1 MSAAAKII
9 RTLYPRQSDEHQR
22 LAALH
27 RYDALDAP
35 TSEEFTFLTEL
46 AAKVCDVPY
55 AFITLVDAERAVVT
69 SCAGLALGPMPRSQ
83 CYCSLAM
90 RGDAA
95 TEICDLSKDART
107 EAMPLTREAPFMRMY
122 SSVPLSSS
130 DGFTIGTLSVMDS
143 KPGRL
148 STSQRD
154 MLRKLARQVM
164 ALFELRAN
172 DKALKASVDELETL
186 ATTDE
191 LTGLHNRRS
200 LLNRLRFEVART
212 RRFRT
217 PLSAVMVD
225 VDRFKNINDE
235 FGHQLGDDVLAAIG
249 RLVRENVRVIDVAGR
264 YGGEE
269 LCILLPNT
277 PLEGARKFAETLRSR
292 IEAQVHSAGARAVTV
307 TASLG
312 VGSFNHMDIDD
323 ADMLLKQADAALY
336 RAKANGRNRIEG

>member
-1 MSAAAKII
+1 MSAAEKMIT
-9 RTLYPRQSDEHQR
+9 TLYPRPTDDNSR

-27 RYDALDAP
+27 RYEALDVP
-35 TSEEFTFLTEL
+35 TGEDFTFLTEL

-55 AFITLVDAERAVVT
+55 AFITLVDAERVFVKSFT
-69 SCAGLALGPMPRSQ
+69 GLAVDSMPRGQ
-83 CYCSLAM
+83 CYCSLAVL
-90 RGDAA
+90 GDDA

-107 EAMPLTREAPFMRMY
+107 AGMPLTTEAPYMRMY
-122 SSVPLSSS
+122 SSVPLTTS
-130 DGFTIGTLSVMDS
+130 DGYAIGTLCVMHTR
-143 KPGRL
+143 PGCL
-148 STSQRD
+148 STAQRD

-164 ALFELRAN
+164 ALLELRAN
-172 DKALKASVDELETL
+172 EKALKTSMDELATL

-200 LLNRLRFEVART
+200 LMNRLRFEVART

-225 VDRFKNINDE
+225 VDHFKRINDE
-235 FGHQLGDDVLAAIG
+235 FGHQVGDEVLASIG
-249 RLVRENVRVIDVAGR
+249 RLLRDNVRVIDVAGR

-292 IEAQVHSAGARAVTV
+292 IEAQVHSAGARTVPV

-323 ADMLLKQADAALY
+323 AEMLLKQADAALY
-336 RAKANGRNRIEG
+336 RAKANGRNRVEG

>member
-1 MSAAAKII
+1 MSAAEKKI
-9 RTLYPRQSDEHQR
+9 TMLYPRPADDNSR

-27 RYDALDAP
+27 RYDALETAS
-35 TSEEFTFLTEL
+35 SEDFTFLTEL

-55 AFITLVDAERAVVT
+55 AFITLVDADRVFVKSFT
-69 SCAGLALGPMPRSQ
+69 GLAVDSMPRGQ
-83 CYCSLAM
+83 CYCSLAVL
-90 RGDAA
+90 GDEA

-107 EAMPLTREAPFMRMY
+107 AGMPLTTEAPFMRMY
-122 SSVPLSSS
+122 SSVPLTTS
-130 DGFTIGTLSVMDS
+130 DGYAIGTLCVMDT
-143 KPGRL
+143 KAGCL
-148 STSQRD
+148 STAQRE
-154 MLRKLARQVM
+154 MLRKLSRQVM
-164 ALFELRAN
+164 ALLELRAN
-172 DKALKASVDELETL
+172 EKALKVSMDELEML

-200 LLNRLRFEVART
+200 LMNRLKFEVART

-217 PLSAVMVD
+217 PLSAVMID
-225 VDRFKNINDE
+225 VDHFKHINDE
-235 FGHQLGDDVLAAIG
+235 FGHQAGDEVLAAIG

-292 IEAQVHSAGARAVTV
+292 IEAQVHNAGARTVQV

-336 RAKANGRNRIEG
+336 RAKADGRNRVEG

>member
-1 MSAAAKII
+1 MSAAEKII
-9 RTLYPRQSDEHQR
+9 TTLYPGQSDDHKR

-27 RYDALDAP
+27 RYGALDAP
-35 TSEEFTFLTEL
+35 ASEDFTFLTEL
-46 AAKVCDVPY
+46 AAKACDVPY
-55 AFITLVDAERAVVT
+55 AFITLVDGERAVVK
-69 SCAGLALGPMPRSQ
+69 SCIGLALDSMPRSQ
-83 CYCSLAM
+83 CYCSLAVL
-90 RGDAA
+90 GEAA
-95 TEICDLSKDART
+95 TEIGDLGRDART
-107 EAMPLTREAPFMRMY
+107 AGMPLTVAAPFMRMY
-122 SSVPLSSS
+122 SSVPLTSR
-130 DGFTIGTLSVMDS
+130 DGFAIGTLCVMDT
-143 KPGRL
+143 KPGCL

-164 ALFELRAN
+164 ALFELHASER
-172 DKALKASVDELETL
+172 ALKDSKDELETL

-200 LLNRLRFEVART
+200 LMSRLRFEVART

-225 VDRFKNINDE
+225 VDHFKNVNDE
-235 FGHQLGDDVLAAIG
+235 FGHQLGDEVLAAIG

-277 PLEGARKFAETLRSR
+277 PPEGARKFAETLRSR
-292 IEAQVHSAGARAVTV
+292 IEAQVHGAGARTVAV

-323 ADMLLKQADAALY
+323 AEMLLKQADAALF
-336 RAKANGRNRIEG
+336 RAKAGGRNRVEG

>member
-1 MSAAAKII
+1 MSAAEKTI
-9 RTLYPRQSDEHQR
+9 TMLYPRPADDQSR
-22 LAALH
+22 LAALY
-27 RYDALDAP
+27 RYDALETASGDD
-35 TSEEFTFLTEL
+35 FTFLTEL

-55 AFITLVDAERAVVT
+55 AFITLVDAERVFVKSFT
-69 SCAGLALGPMPRSQ
+69 GLAVDSMPRGQ
-83 CYCSLAM
+83 CYCSRAVL
-90 RGDAA
+90 GDEA

-107 EAMPLTREAPFMRMY
+107 AGMPLTTEAPYMRMY
-122 SSVPLSSS
+122 SSVPLTTS
-130 DGFTIGTLSVMDS
+130 DGYAIGTLCVMHT
-143 KPGRL
+143 KAGCL
-148 STSQRD
+148 STAQRE
-154 MLRKLARQVM
+154 MLGKLARQVM
-164 ALFELRAN
+164 ALLELRAN
-172 DKALKASVDELETL
+172 QKALKASMDELEML

-200 LLNRLRFEVART
+200 LMNRLKFEVART

-225 VDRFKNINDE
+225 IDHFKNINDE
-235 FGHQLGDDVLAAIG
+235 FGHQVGDEVLAAVG
-249 RLVRENVRVIDVAGR
+249 RLLRENVRVIDVAGR

-292 IEAQVHSAGARAVTV
+292 IEAQVHSAGARVVRV

-312 VGSFNHMDIDD
+312 IGSFNHMDIDD
-323 ADMLLKQADAALY
+323 ADMLLKQADAALC

>member
-1 MSAAAKII
+1 MTAAEKTI
-9 RTLYPRQSDEHQR
+9 TMLYPRPADDLSR

-27 RYDALDAP
+27 RYDALEAGS
-35 TSEEFTFLTEL
+35 SEDFTFLTEL

-55 AFITLVDAERAVVT
+55 AFITLVDAERVFVKSFT
-69 SCAGLALGPMPRSQ
+69 GLTVDSMPRGQ
-83 CYCSLAM
+83 CYCSLAVL
-90 RGDAA
+90 GDDA

-107 EAMPLTREAPFMRMY
+107 AGMPLTTEAPYMRMY
-122 SSVPLSSS
+122 SSVPLTTS
-130 DGFTIGTLSVMDS
+130 DGYAIGTLCVMNTR
-143 KPGRL
+143 PGCL
-148 STSQRD
+148 STAQRE
-154 MLRKLARQVM
+154 MLGKLARQVM
-164 ALFELRAN
+164 ALLELRAN
-172 DKALKASVDELETL
+172 QRALKSSMDELEML

-200 LLNRLRFEVART
+200 LMNRLKFEVART

-225 VDRFKNINDE
+225 IDHFKNINDE
-235 FGHQLGDDVLAAIG
+235 FGHQVGDEVLAAVG

-292 IEAQVHSAGARAVTV
+292 IEAQVHSAGARTVAV

-336 RAKANGRNRIEG
+336 RAKATGRNRVEG

>member
-1 MSAAAKII
+1 MSAAEKII
-9 RTLYPRQSDEHQR
+9 RALYPRQSDDHNR
-22 LAALH
+22 LAALY
-27 RYDALDAP
+27 RYDALNAP
-35 TSEEFTFLTEL
+35 AGEDFTFLTEL
-46 AAKVCDVPY
+46 AARVCDVPY
-55 AFITLVDAERAVVT
+55 AFITLLDAERAFVK
-69 SCAGLALGPMPRSQ
+69 SFAGLALGAMPRSQ
-83 CYCSLAM
+83 CYCSLAVL
-90 RGDAA
+90 GGE
-95 TEICDLSKDART
+95 TSEICDLSKDART
-107 EAMPLTREAPFMRMY
+107 AGLPLTIEAPFMRMY
-122 SSVPLSSS
+122 SSVPLATS
-130 DGFTIGTLSVMDS
+130 DGYAIGTLSVMDS
-143 KPGRL
+143 KPGCL

-154 MLRKLARQVM
+154 LLRKLARQVM

-172 DKALKASVDELETL
+172 ERALKTSMDELETL

-200 LLNRLRFEVART
+200 LMNRLSFEVART

-225 VDRFKNINDE
+225 VDHIKNVNDE
-235 FGHQLGDDVLAAIG
+235 FGHQAGDEVLAVIG

-292 IEAQVHSAGARAVTV
+292 IEAQVHSAGARTVTV

-323 ADMLLKQADAALY
+323 AEMLLKQAEAALY
-336 RAKANGRNRIEG
+336 RAKANGRNRVEG

>member
-1 MSAAAKII
+1 MSAAEKMIT
-9 RTLYPRQSDEHQR
+9 TLYPRPTDDNSR

-27 RYDALDAP
+27 RYDALEAP
-35 TSEEFTFLTEL
+35 TSDDFTFLTEL

-55 AFITLVDAERAVVT
+55 AFITLVDAERVLVKSFT
-69 SCAGLALGPMPRSQ
+69 GMSVDSMPRGQ
-83 CYCSLAM
+83 CYCSLAVL
-90 RGDAA
+90 GDDA

-107 EAMPLTREAPFMRMY
+107 AAMPLTTEAPYMRMY
-122 SSVPLSSS
+122 SSVPLTTS
-130 DGFTIGTLSVMDS
+130 DGYAIGTLCVMNT
-143 KPGRL
+143 KPGCL
-148 STSQRD
+148 STGQRD

-164 ALFELRAN
+164 ALLELRAN
-172 DKALKASVDELETL
+172 EKALKSSMDELETL

-200 LLNRLRFEVART
+200 LMNRLKFEVART

-217 PLSAVMVD
+217 PLTAVMVD
-225 VDRFKNINDE
+225 VDHFKQINDE
-235 FGHQLGDDVLAAIG
+235 FGHQVGDEVLAAIG

-292 IEAQVHSAGARAVTV
+292 IEAQVHSAGARTVPV

-312 VGSFNHMDIDD
+312 IGSFNHMDIDD
-323 ADMLLKQADAALY
+323 AEMLLKQADAALY
-336 RAKANGRNRIEG
+336 RAKANGRNRVEG

>member
-1 MSAAAKII
+1 MSAAEQTI
-9 RTLYPRQSDEHQR
+9 TSLYPRPTDDNSR

-27 RYDALDAP
+27 RYDALAAP
-35 TSEEFTFLTEL
+35 TGEDFNFLTEL

-55 AFITLVDAERAVVT
+55 AFITLVDAERVFVKSFT
-69 SCAGLALGPMPRSQ
+69 GLAVDSMPRGQ
-83 CYCSLAM
+83 CYCSLAVL
-90 RGDAA
+90 GEEA

-107 EAMPLTREAPFMRMY
+107 AQMPLTVDAPYMRMY
-122 SSVPLSSS
+122 SSVPLVSS
-130 DGFTIGTLSVMDS
+130 DGYALGTLCVMDT
-143 KPGRL
+143 KPGCL
-148 STSQRD
+148 STAQRD

-164 ALFELRAN
+164 ALLELRAN
-172 DKALKASVDELETL
+172 EKALKASMDELEML

-200 LLNRLRFEVART
+200 LMNRLRFEVART

-225 VDRFKNINDE
+225 VDHFKRINDE
-235 FGHQLGDDVLAAIG
+235 FGHQMGDEVLAGIG

-277 PLEGARKFAETLRSR
+277 PLDGARKFAETLRSR
-292 IEAQVHSAGARAVTV
+292 IEAQVHSAGARKVAV

-312 VGSFNHMDIDD
+312 IGSFNHMDIDD
-323 ADMLLKQADAALY
+323 AEMLLKQADAALY
-336 RAKANGRNRIEG
+336 RAKANGRNRVEG

>member
-1 MSAAAKII
+1 MAAAEQII
-9 RTLYPRQSDEHQR
+9 TTLYPRPMDDPSR

-27 RYDALDAP
+27 RYDALAAP
-35 TSEEFTFLTEL
+35 SSEEFTFLTEL

-55 AFITLVDAERAVVT
+55 AFITLVDAERAFVKSFT
-69 SCAGLALGPMPRSQ
+69 GLAIESLPRGQ
-83 CYCSLAM
+83 CYCALAVL
-90 RGDAA
+90 GDDA

-107 EAMPLTREAPFMRMY
+107 AGMPLTTEAPFMRMY
-122 SSVPLSSS
+122 SSVPLTTG
-130 DGFTIGTLSVMDS
+130 DGYAIGTLCVMDT
-143 KPGRL
+143 KPGCL
-148 STSQRD
+148 STAQRE

-164 ALFELRAN
+164 ALLELRAN
-172 DKALKASVDELETL
+172 EKALKASMDELEML

-200 LLNRLRFEVART
+200 LMNRLKFEVART

-225 VDRFKNINDE
+225 VDHFKRVNDE
-235 FGHQLGDDVLAAIG
+235 FGHQAGDEVLAAVG
-249 RLVRENVRVIDVAGR
+249 KLVRENIRVIDVAGR

-292 IEAQVHSAGARAVTV
+292 IEAQVHSAGARVVRV

-312 VGSFNHMDIDD
+312 IGSFNHMDIDD

-336 RAKANGRNRIEG
+336 RAKANGRNQVEG

>member
-1 MSAAAKII
+1 MSAAEKII
-9 RTLYPRQSDEHQR
+9 TTLYPGQSDDHKR

-27 RYDALDAP
+27 RYGALDAP
-35 TSEEFTFLTEL
+35 ASEDFTFLTEL
-46 AAKVCDVPY
+46 AAKACDVPY
-55 AFITLVDAERAVVT
+55 AFITLVDGERAVVK
-69 SCAGLALGPMPRSQ
+69 SCTGLALGSMPRSQ
-83 CYCSLAM
+83 SYCSLAVL
-90 RGDAA
+90 GEAA
-95 TEICDLSKDART
+95 TEIGDLGRDART
-107 EAMPLTREAPFMRMY
+107 AGMPLTVGAPFMRMY
-122 SSVPLSSS
+122 SSVPLTSR
-130 DGFTIGTLSVMDS
+130 DGFAIGTLCVMDT
-143 KPGRL
+143 KPGCL
-148 STSQRD
+148 SSSQRD

-164 ALFELRAN
+164 ALFELHAKER
-172 DKALKASVDELETL
+172 ALKESKDELETL

-200 LLNRLRFEVART
+200 LMSRLRFEVART

-225 VDRFKNINDE
+225 VDHFKNVNDE
-235 FGHQLGDDVLAAIG
+235 FGHQLGDEVLAAIG

-277 PLEGARKFAETLRSR
+277 PPEGARKFAETLRSR
-292 IEAQVHSAGARAVTV
+292 IEAQVHGAGARTVAV

-323 ADMLLKQADAALY
+323 AEMLLKQADAALY
-336 RAKANGRNRIEG
+336 RAKARGRNRVEG

>member
-1 MSAAAKII
+1 MSAAEKII
-9 RTLYPRQSDEHQR
+9 TTLYPGQSDEHHR

-35 TSEEFTFLTEL
+35 AGDDFTFLTEL

-55 AFITLVDAERAVVT
+55 SFITLVDAERAVIK
-69 SCAGLALGPMPRSQ
+69 SCTGLALDSMPRSQ
-83 CYCSLAM
+83 CYCSLAVL
-90 RGDAA
+90 GDAA
-95 TEICDLSKDART
+95 TEIRDLSKDSRT
-107 EAMPLTREAPFMRMY
+107 AGMPLTAEAPCMRMY
-122 SSVPLSSS
+122 SSVPLTTS
-130 DGFTIGTLSVMDS
+130 DGHAIGTLCVMDT

-148 STSQRD
+148 STSQRA

-172 DKALKASVDELETL
+172 EKALQASMSELETL

-200 LLNRLRFEVART
+200 LMNRLRFEVART

-217 PLSAVMVD
+217 PLSAVMLD
-225 VDRFKNINDE
+225 VDHFKNINDE
-235 FGHQLGDDVLAAIG
+235 FGHQLGDEVLAAIG

-292 IEAQVHSAGARAVTV
+292 IEAQVHSAGARTVAV

-323 ADMLLKQADAALY
+323 AEMLLKQADAALY
-336 RAKANGRNRIEG
+336 RAKAKGRNRVEG

>member
-1 MSAAAKII
+1 MSAAEQTI
-9 RTLYPRQSDEHQR
+9 TMLYPRPTDDNSR

-27 RYDALDAP
+27 RYDALAAP
-35 TSEEFTFLTEL
+35 VSDDFTFLTEL

-55 AFITLVDAERAVVT
+55 AFITLVDAERVFVKSFT
-69 SCAGLALGPMPRSQ
+69 GLPIDSLPRGQ
-83 CYCSLAM
+83 CYCSLAVL
-90 RGDAA
+90 GDEA

-107 EAMPLTREAPFMRMY
+107 ANMPLTTEAPFMCMY
-122 SSVPLSSS
+122 SSVPLVSS
-130 DGFTIGTLSVMDS
+130 DGYAIGTLCVMHTR
-143 KPGRL
+143 PGCL
-148 STSQRD
+148 STAQRD

-164 ALFELRAN
+164 ALIELRAN
-172 DKALKASVDELETL
+172 EKALKASMDELETL

-200 LLNRLRFEVART
+200 LINRLKFEVART

-225 VDRFKNINDE
+225 VDHFKQINDE
-235 FGHQLGDDVLAAIG
+235 FGHQVGDEVLAAIG

-292 IEAQVHSAGARAVTV
+292 IEAQAHGAGARVVAV

-312 VGSFNHMDIDD
+312 IGSFNHMDIDD
-323 ADMLLKQADAALY
+323 AEMLLKQADAALY
-336 RAKANGRNRIEG
+336 RAKANGRNRVEG

>member
-1 MSAAAKII
+1 MAAAEKTIT
-9 RTLYPRQSDEHQR
+9 TLYPRPADDLSR
-22 LAALH
+22 LAALY
-27 RYDALDAP
+27 RYDALEAP
-35 TSEEFTFLTEL
+35 TGEDFTFLTEL

-55 AFITLVDAERAVVT
+55 SFITLVDAERVFVKSFTGIAAD
-69 SCAGLALGPMPRSQ
+69 SMPRSQ
-83 CYCSLAM
+83 CYCSLAVL
-90 RGDAA
+90 GDDA

-107 EAMPLTREAPFMRMY
+107 ATMPLTTEAPFMRMY
-122 SSVPLSSS
+122 SSVPLTTS
-130 DGFTIGTLSVMDS
+130 DGYAIGTLCVMDT
-143 KPGRL
+143 KAGCL
-148 STSQRD
+148 SSGQRE

-164 ALFELRAN
+164 ALLELRAN
-172 DKALKASVDELETL
+172 EKALKTSMDELETL

-200 LLNRLRFEVART
+200 LMNRLKFEVART

-225 VDRFKNINDE
+225 VDHFKNVNDE
-235 FGHQLGDDVLAAIG
+235 FGHQVGDEVLAAIG

-277 PLEGARKFAETLRSR
+277 PLDGARKFAETLRSR
-292 IEAQVHSAGARAVTV
+292 IEAQVHSAGARTVPV
-307 TASLG
+307 TASFG

-323 ADMLLKQADAALY
+323 ADVLLKQADAALY
-336 RAKANGRNRIEG
+336 RAKSNGRNRVEG

>member
-1 MSAAAKII
+1 MSAAQQTIT
-9 RTLYPRQSDEHQR
+9 TLYPRPQDDNGR
-22 LAALH
+22 LAALR
-27 RYDALDAP
+27 RYDALAAP
-35 TSEEFTFLTEL
+35 SSDDFTFLTEL

-55 AFITLVDAERAVVT
+55 AFITLVDAERVFVKSFT
-69 SCAGLALGPMPRSQ
+69 GLAVDSIPRGQ
-83 CYCSLAM
+83 CYCSLAVL
-90 RGDAA
+90 GDDA

-107 EAMPLTREAPFMRMY
+107 AAMPLTTQAPFMRMY
-122 SSVPLSSS
+122 SSVPLTTS
-130 DGFTIGTLSVMDS
+130 DGYAIGTLCVMDS
-143 KPGRL
+143 RSGCL
-148 STSQRD
+148 STAQRE

-164 ALFELRAN
+164 ALLELRAN
-172 DKALKASVDELETL
+172 EKALKASMDELETL

-200 LLNRLRFEVART
+200 LMNRLRFEVART

-225 VDRFKNINDE
+225 VDHFKNVNDE
-235 FGHQLGDDVLAAIG
+235 FGHQAGDEVLAAIG

-277 PLEGARKFAETLRSR
+277 PLDGARKFAETLRSR
-292 IEAQVHSAGARAVTV
+292 IEVQVHSAGARMVAV

-312 VGSFNHMDIDD
+312 IGSFNHMDIDD

-336 RAKANGRNRIEG
+336 RAKANGRNRVEG

>member
-1 MSAAAKII
+1 MSAAEKIVT
-9 RTLYPRQSDEHQR
+9 TLYPRQSDDQQR

-35 TSEEFTFLTEL
+35 ASEDFSFLTEL

-55 AFITLVDAERAVVT
+55 AFITLVDSERAVVK
-69 SCAGLALGPMPRSQ
+69 SCTGLALDSLPRSQ
-83 CYCSLAM
+83 CYCALAVL
-90 RGDAA
+90 GDNA

-107 EAMPLTREAPFMRMY
+107 AAMPLTTAAPFMRMY
-122 SSVPLSSS
+122 SSVPLTSSE
-130 DGFTIGTLSVMDS
+130 GFAIGTLCVMDS
-143 KPGRL
+143 KPGCL

-164 ALFELRAN
+164 ALFELHAN
-172 DKALKASVDELETL
+172 DSALKASVDELATL

-200 LLNRLRFEVART
+200 LMNRLRFEVART

-225 VDRFKNINDE
+225 LDRFKNINDE
-235 FGHQLGDDVLAAIG
+235 FGHQFGDEVLGAIG

-292 IEAQVHSAGARAVTV
+292 IEAQVHSTGARAVTV

-336 RAKANGRNRIEG
+336 RAKANGRNCVEG

>member
-1 MSAAAKII
+1 MSAAEQTI
-9 RTLYPRQSDEHQR
+9 TSLYPRPTDDNSR

-27 RYDALDAP
+27 RYDALAAP
-35 TSEEFTFLTEL
+35 TGEDFNFLTEL

-55 AFITLVDAERAVVT
+55 AFITLVDAERVFVKSFT
-69 SCAGLALGPMPRSQ
+69 GLAVDSMPRGQ
-83 CYCSLAM
+83 CYCSLAVL
-90 RGDAA
+90 GEEA

-107 EAMPLTREAPFMRMY
+107 AQMPLTVDAPYMRMY
-122 SSVPLSSS
+122 SSVPLVSS
-130 DGFTIGTLSVMDS
+130 DGYALGTLCVMDT
-143 KPGRL
+143 KPGCL
-148 STSQRD
+148 STAQRD

-164 ALFELRAN
+164 ALLELRAN
-172 DKALKASVDELETL
+172 EKALKASMDELETL

-200 LLNRLRFEVART
+200 LMNRLRFEVART

-225 VDRFKNINDE
+225 VDHFKRINDE
-235 FGHQLGDDVLAAIG
+235 FGHQMGDEVLAGIG

-277 PLEGARKFAETLRSR
+277 PLDGARKFAETLRSR
-292 IEAQVHSAGARAVTV
+292 IEAQVHSAGARKVAV

-312 VGSFNHMDIDD
+312 IGSFNHMDIDD
-323 ADMLLKQADAALY
+323 AEMLLKQADAALY
-336 RAKANGRNRIEG
+336 RAKANGRNRVEG

>member
-1 MSAAAKII
+1 MSAAEQTI
-9 RTLYPRQSDEHQR
+9 TSLYPRPTDDNSR

-27 RYDALDAP
+27 RYDALAAP
-35 TSEEFTFLTEL
+35 TGEDFNFLTEL

-55 AFITLVDAERAVVT
+55 AFITLVDAERVFVKSFT
-69 SCAGLALGPMPRSQ
+69 GLAVDSMPRGQ
-83 CYCSLAM
+83 CYCSLAVL
-90 RGDAA
+90 GEEA

-107 EAMPLTREAPFMRMY
+107 AQMPLTVDAPYMRMY
-122 SSVPLSSS
+122 SSVPLVSS
-130 DGFTIGTLSVMDS
+130 DGYALGTLCVMDT
-143 KPGRL
+143 KPGCL
-148 STSQRD
+148 STAQRD

-164 ALFELRAN
+164 ALLELRAN
-172 DKALKASVDELETL
+172 EKALKASMDELETL

-200 LLNRLRFEVART
+200 LMNRLRFEVART

-225 VDRFKNINDE
+225 VDHFKRINDE
-235 FGHQLGDDVLAAIG
+235 FGHQMGDEVLAGIG

-277 PLEGARKFAETLRSR
+277 PLDGARKFAETLRSR
-292 IEAQVHSAGARAVTV
+292 IEAQVHSAGERKVAVTD
-307 TASLG
+307 SLG
-312 VGSFNHMDIDD
+312 IGSFNHMDIDD
-323 ADMLLKQADAALY
+323 AEMLLKQADAALY
-336 RAKANGRNRIEG
+336 RAKANGRNRVEG